1 MLGKSGLKPTA
12 LTLRAYQVG
21 FGDCFLLSFKY
32 PKAKGKD
39 EHERHVLIDFGSTG
53 MPEGVSSSEQM
64 MKVAE
69 DIKERTGGKL
79 NMVVASHR
87 HKDHISGFTTKEDGS
102 GTGDVIASLQPDIV
116 VQPWTED
123 PDAKDPVIKEKK
135 KATKG
140 KKTLLSDRAMA
151 ATPMYVRSLDDMNA
165 LAEAAYAEVMHLSS
179 SKFRLPLNEDL
190 ADQIA
195 FLSEDNSLPNRLAVA
210 NLAGMG
216 ENHYVNY
223 GYDLDLTKVLP
234 GVKAN
239 FLGPPNLDQH
249 AEIQKERA
257 DDKNEFWM
265 LQAAAKGFWQLQA
278 TTGQMM
284 KDFSGS
290 NNRLFPDADVYQ
302 DFFPSHDRWFIRQL
316 RKLRGQQLQGLVRI
330 LDKAMNN
337 TSVIL
342 LLEVGGKKL
351 LFPGDA
357 QIENWE
363 YALKTGDNLK
373 LLQDVH
379 LYKVGHHGS
388 RNATPRTL
396 WKNFGQK
403 REEGQKGER
412 LRTVVSTMKGKHG
425 HAKSHTEVPRATL
438 VNELRKLSD
447 CTTTEAAAKARE
459 LFVDIEVAL

>member
-1 MLGKSGLKPTA
+1 MLGESDLKPTA

-32 PKAKGKD
+32 PN

-69 DIKERTGGKL
+69 DIKERSGGKL
-79 NMVVASHR
+79 SMVVASHR

-102 GTGDVIASLQPDIV
+102 GTGEVIASLQPDIV

-123 PDAKDPVIKEKK
+123 PDAKDPATKKTK

-140 KKTLLSDRAMA
+140 KKTLVSDRAMA
-151 ATPMYVRSLDDMNA
+151 ATPQYVTSLDDMNA

-195 FLSEDNSLPNRLAVA
+195 FMSEDNSLPNRLAVA

-234 GVKAN
+234 GVMAN

-257 DDKNEFWM
+257 EDKNEFWM

-284 KDFSGS
+284 KDFSAS
-290 NNRLFPDADVYQ
+290 NNRLFPDADVFQ

-316 RKLRGQQLQGLVRI
+316 RTLRGQQLQGLVRI

-373 LLQDVH
+373 LLKDVH

-403 REEGQKGER
+403 REEGQKGDR

-438 VNELRKLSD
+438 IKELTGLSD
-447 CTTTEAAAKARE
+447 YQSTENAAKKKE
-459 LFVDIEVAL
+459 LYVELEITL